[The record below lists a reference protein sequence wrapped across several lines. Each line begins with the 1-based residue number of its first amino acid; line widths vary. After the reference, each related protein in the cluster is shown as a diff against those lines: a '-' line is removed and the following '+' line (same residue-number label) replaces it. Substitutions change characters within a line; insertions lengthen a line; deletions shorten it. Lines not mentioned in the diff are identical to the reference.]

1 VSWHGRQLR
10 RFTSR
15 AFSVCRKIAARYLK
29 AFNDT
34 ITNMALRFL
43 TALAVSLFGLN
54 VLSAPAAYVRP
65 DALLHDP
72 SREEWTM
79 LHRFD
84 GTLTREQ
91 FEARL
96 RDVFDPFDGLTPFLQ
111 ITDRGVVVFSSPKHS
126 GIPVAKIA
134 FARSIAD
141 SLAAKST
148 FRSSQAFR
156 RALLARPL
164 ADLRVV
170 IEPADIGG
178 RWGAMEDRSSYYRG
192 YGRIQEGDLNL
203 LVAKLLRARLKQL
216 GADVYVTR
224 EAAEPVCGLR
234 LSDVNPV
241 VPAVLTQRPYILPA
255 AFHSRTKN
263 VRKSDPAYRS
273 IAAEILLTK
282 NLETLA
288 RAEKARRAFT
298 PDLTIVLQF
307 DATPASCQAGLTD
320 INRNIFFVEGAY
332 TPKELAN
339 DPRQRLKLLTK
350 LLQNVTPTETRVAVN
365 IARRFKE
372 ATGFP
377 PVLYGNTATTRAI
390 AGSPYVVAR
399 NLAFNREHD
408 GPVVV
413 TEPYFMNQSVTLRR
427 LLAGDYKG
435 TKIIA
440 GKPRP
445 SIYREYADAV
455 TKGLLDAYGKL

>member
-1 VSWHGRQLR
+1 
-10 RFTSR
+10 
-15 AFSVCRKIAARYLK
+15 
-29 AFNDT
+29 
-34 ITNMALRFL
+34 M
-43 TALAVSLFGLN
+43 
-54 VLSAPAAYVRP
+54 
-65 DALLHDP
+65 
-72 SREEWTM
+72 
-79 LHRFD
+79 
-84 GTLTREQ
+84 
-91 FEARL
+91 
-96 RDVFDPFDGLTPFLQ
+96 
-111 ITDRGVVVFSSPKHS
+111 
-126 GIPVAKIA
+126 
-134 FARSIAD
+134 
-141 SLAAKST
+141 
-148 FRSSQAFR
+148 
-156 RALLARPL
+156 
-164 ADLRVV
+164 
-170 IEPADIGG
+170 
-178 RWGAMEDRSSYYRG
+178 
-192 YGRIQEGDLNL
+192 
-203 LVAKLLRARLKQL
+203 KQL

-307 DATPASCQAGLTD
+307 DATPSSCHAGLTD

-377 PVLYGNTATTRAI
+377 PVPDGLRQFEMKTGSVRAAPRHPDI
-390 AGSPYVVAR
+390 QQGIHRADVRP
-399 NLAFNREHD
+399 D
-408 GPVVV
+408 GPVGPAHV
-413 TEPYFMNQSVTLRR
+413 SR
-427 LLAGDYKG
+427 LVASERKS
-435 TKIIA
+435 
-440 GKPRP
+440 PRP
-445 SIYREYADAV
+445 SRREWRGSQCSDQSGRSTRRTTPVRRRGHAAPASSSRYPDVDRARRKIDGPCS
-455 TKGLLDAYGKL
+455 KRWWNRCPCGLCL